1 MLEEPAHARADDLGA
16 ARETNPVESMR
27 STNSTV
33 ASFRSTL
40 PSGETRAD
48 RASFRVSHAAR
59 SSQRSGPGPCTT
71 KEGRVP
77 RIILLAA
84 LVVIVAIAAAGQA
97 AAGPSPTDSDPI
109 ASEESI
115 GQIHLTLPF
124 ALGEV
129 DLSTLGVSDAEL
141 VSVGPTVSPTAASGD
156 VLIVDDDALDC
167 PNAQFMTIQSAVTAA
182 TAGDKIKVCRG
193 TYIEQVTIPAGK
205 DNLTLFSEGA
215 RQAIIKAPL
224 VMAPPQAIVRVN
236 DAQDVTIR
244 HFTITG
250 PGGGPCNSIRYG
262 VFVDGGGSALITDNH
277 ITEIRDFPPL
287 SGCQNGIGVSAGR
300 VVVPDGPTF
309 GSATIVHNLIDKYQK
324 GGVLV
329 DGSGSSGEVAFNE
342 VIGFGPTVN
351 NAQNGIQVSRQA
363 HVDVHHNKVSQNFYS
378 PPGVEATG
386 ILLFDNP
393 DSRVHH
399 NSVFLNESGI
409 GSSVV
414 NGTAEISYNSARNN
428 FDGIVAYSSTMNTL
442 ITHNKAFE
450 NTRYDC
456 RDDTIP
462 TDNFWVK
469 DLGRTENQP
478 GLCKQA
484 GP

>member
-1 MLEEPAHARADDLGA
+1 M
-16 ARETNPVESMR
+16 
-27 STNSTV
+27 
-33 ASFRSTL
+33 
-40 PSGETRAD
+40 
-48 RASFRVSHAAR
+48 
-59 SSQRSGPGPCTT
+59 Q
-71 KEGRVP
+71 
-77 RIILLAA
+77 RIILMATLA
-84 LVVIVAIAAAGQA
+84 LVVAVAGAGRAAAE
-97 AAGPSPTDSDPI
+97 PSPTDSEPVAND
-109 ASEESI
+109 ASV
-115 GQIHLTLPF
+115 GQIFVALPF

-129 DLSTLGVSDAEL
+129 DLSALGVSDAEL
-141 VSVGPTVSPTAASGD
+141 LSVGPTASATAASGD
-156 VLIVDDDALDC
+156 LLIVDDDGLDC
-167 PNAQFMTIQSAVTAA
+167 PNAEFTTIQSAVTAA
-182 TAGDKIKVCRG
+182 TPGDKIKVCRG

-205 DNLTLFSEGA
+205 DDLTLFSEGA
-215 RQAIIKAPL
+215 RQAIIKAPP
-224 VMAPPQAIVRVN
+224 VMLPPQAIVRVN
-236 DAQDVTIR
+236 GAEDVTIR

-277 ITEIRDFPPL
+277 VTEIRDFPPL
-287 SGCQNGIGVSAGR
+287 SGCQNGIGVAAGR
-300 VVVPDGPTF
+300 VLPPDGPTF

-329 DGSGSSGEVAFNE
+329 DGAGSAGEVAFNE
-342 VIGFGPTVN
+342 VVGFGPTIA

-363 HVDVHHNKVSQNFYS
+363 HVDAHHNKVSQNFYS
-378 PPGVEATG
+378 PPGTEATG

-393 DSRVHH
+393 DARVHH
-399 NSVFLNESGI
+399 NSLFLNEIGV

-428 FDGIVAYSSTMNTL
+428 FDGIVAYSSTSNTL
-442 ITHNKAFE
+442 ISHNKAFE

-462 TDNFWVK
+462 TDNIWLK

-484 GP
+484 GPR